1 MASRIHREVY
11 VRFWREYGTV
21 EVDDRLCLPHEV
33 DNDVQRLKLLKS
45 SYDSQRYKLQD
56 NFMIKYP
63 KMIQAAKEKLQRV
76 SSDAGKVVAELKQQP
91 ACCQF
96 LFLY

>member
-76 SSDAGKVVAELKQQP
+76 SSDGRKGNRQLP
-91 ACCQF
+91 GI
-96 LFLY
+96 